1 MTGPNVERFL
11 IAEEHLAVQFDER
24 LHQITLQEIKKLAR

>member
-1 MTGPNVERFL
+1 L

-24 LHQITLQEIKKLAR
+24 LHQITLQEIKKLAK